1 MSEIQVGMVG
11 LGVMGQNLALNIDE
25 KGFSCAGWD
34 AWPEPVDKFDAKAKK
49 EGAKDVRGFK
59 DLEAFVASLRRPR
72 RIILLVKAGEVVDKT
87 IAGLLP
93 FLEKDDMIIDAGN
106 EYFHNTE
113 RRFAELAPKGIRFFG
128 MGVSGGEEGAR
139 HGPSMMPGGDRAG
152 YDDMAPI
159 LTKVAAQVDGPCVT
173 YCGPGGAGHYVKMV
187 HNGIEYGDMQLIAE
201 AYDCLKTLGGLS
213 NAELADTFSEWNR
226 GELQS
231 FLIEIT
237 ANIFRKK
244 DPETGSTQNDLVDM
258 IVDAAAA
265 KGTGKWTVQD
275 AAEIGSPVPTIASSV
290 EARLISSERAARLT
304 ASKILSGPKGPRG
317 SVDKKQL
324 VADVRAA
331 LYAAKACSYAQG
343 MNLLRA
349 ASNLRSWGINLGE
362 LARIWKGGCIIRA
375 QFLGRIK
382 EAYDR
387 DPNLVNLL
395 IDPGFTREIADR
407 QDGWRSTVTQA
418 IAAGVPLMTMAGS
431 LGYYDS
437 IRRER
442 LPANLTQAQRD
453 YFGAHTYQRMDREGT
468 FHTEWLAK

>member
-1 MSEIQVGMVG
+1 MGELEIGMVG

-34 AWPEPVDKFDAKAKK
+34 AWPEPVDKFEAKAKR
-49 EGAKDVRGFK
+49 EGAKKIQGFK
-59 DLEAFVASLRRPR
+59 ELKDFVASLRRPR

-93 FLEKDDMIIDAGN
+93 LLDKDDMIVDSGN

-113 RRFAELAPKGIRFFG
+113 RRAKELAPKGIRFFG

-159 LTKVAAQVDGPCVT
+159 LTKIAAQADGPCVT

-201 AYDCLKTLGGLS
+201 AYDVLKNLGGLG
-213 NAELADTFSEWNR
+213 NAELADVFAEWNQ

-244 DPETGSTQNDLVDM
+244 DPETGNDLVDM

-275 AAEIGSPVPTIASSV
+275 AAEIGSPIPVIASSV
-290 EARLISSERAARLT
+290 EARLISADKAGRAVTTKLLAGP
-304 ASKILSGPKGPRG
+304 SGPKGN
-317 SVDKKQL
+317 VDKKKL
-324 VADVRAA
+324 IADVRAA
-331 LYAAKACSYAQG
+331 LYSAKACSYAQG
-343 MNLLRA
+343 MNLLRS
-349 ASNLRSWGINLGE
+349 ASNLREWGINLGE
-362 LARIWKGGCIIRA
+362 LARIWKAGCIIRA

-387 DPNLVNLL
+387 DANLTNLL
-395 IDPGFTREIADR
+395 IDSGFRKELGDR
-407 QDGWRSTVTQA
+407 QDGWRSTVSQA
-418 IAAGVPLMTMAGS
+418 VAAGIPVMAMS
-431 LGYYDS
+431 TALGYYDA

-453 YFGAHTYQRMDREGT
+453 YFGSHTYERIDKPGS
-468 FHTEWLAK
+468 FHTEWTAK